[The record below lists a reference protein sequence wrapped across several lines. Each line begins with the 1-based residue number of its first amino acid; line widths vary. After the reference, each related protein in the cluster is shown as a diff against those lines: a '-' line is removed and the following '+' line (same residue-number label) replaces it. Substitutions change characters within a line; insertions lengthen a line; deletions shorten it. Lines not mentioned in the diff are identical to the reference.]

1 MKCADFERYCEDWL
15 SGVAVEEFEAH
26 LRSCDRCRA
35 AAEDLADTCALF
47 ALFRAEPPEP
57 SQTFWAHLEDSMAE
71 ADRKAEFW
79 ASLALTAQR
88 AALALGTFA
97 VALGLWLWTHP
108 APPVA
113 AFDDPQAFLAGE
125 SGLPGPGTN
134 EQLDRDQVV
143 LTLVARQQEER

>member
-15 SGVAVEEFEAH
+15 GGAASAEFDAH
-26 LRSCDRCRA
+26 LRTCQRCRA
-35 AAEDLADTCALF
+35 AAEEYAGTRAFFAVYRADA
-47 ALFRAEPPEP
+47 PEP
-57 SQTFWAHLEDSMAE
+57 SQGFWSRLEAGLTE

-97 VALGLWLWTHP
+97 LALGLWLWTHP

-134 EQLDRDQVV
+134 GQLDRDQVV

>member
-15 SGVAVEEFEAH
+15 SGVAAEEFEAH

-47 ALFRAEPPEP
+47 PLFRAEPPEP
-57 SQTFWAHLEDSMAE
+57 SQGFWVRLEDGLTE

-79 ASLALTAQR
+79 TSLTLTAQR
-88 AALALGTFA
+88 AVFALGVLALALG
-97 VALGLWLWTHP
+97 LWIWTHP

-113 AFDDPQAFLAGE
+113 AFDAPQTFLAE
-125 SGLPGPGTN
+125 DSTLPGPGAN
-134 EQLDRDQVV
+134 GQLDRDQVV
-143 LTLVARQQEER
+143 LTLVARQQEEQ